1 MHASTSTILNVF
13 LCSGLGAA
21 QIIPHQPRGEVMEP
35 PVARNAPAPATPVM
49 ADPAAAAAAEASGA
63 PAAGGGAAP
72 NAAGGTMNALC
83 AQGTILA
90 QGIALNIADQQ
101 QELTT
106 ANSLATILAAN
117 PVDTAAYGAARTDLL
132 KFINNGIAIREMNQ
146 LITPQENQ
154 ATPGIATVAN
164 AQLTELGLAN
174 NLTAQ
179 GGDNVAG
186 NMQIVQTL
194 QMDFMGG
201 IMQNMKNMAA
211 VSVEPNPSLRAVTP
225 PENMYTYTP
234 PFLRPWLHAAVW
246 LPRRLHN
253 PPPRRHHPR
262 RNLPRQ
268 PGEREE
274 RRARPRRRTRPPRRR
289 RLHRALKVLLVRRA
303 PGVPKPASSSL
314 PRLAFRMNAL
324 TSSRGLPSSSRS
336 GTDLVL
342 SGIAYWV
349 VFRLFT
355 GATLL

>member
-1 MHASTSTILNVF
+1 M
-13 LCSGLGAA
+13 
-21 QIIPHQPRGEVMEP
+21 MEP

-174 NLTAQ
+174 NLTVQ
-179 GGDNVAG
+179 GGDNVPG

-211 VSVEPNPSLRAVTP
+211 VSGTR
-225 PENMYTYTP
+225 PE
-234 PFLRPWLHAAVW
+234 RVPWD
-246 LPRRLHN
+246 P
-253 PPPRRHHPR
+253 PPPR
-262 RNLPRQ
+262 
-268 PGEREE
+268 
-274 RRARPRRRTRPPRRR
+274 A
-289 RLHRALKVLLVRRA
+289 
-303 PGVPKPASSSL
+303 
-314 PRLAFRMNAL
+314 
-324 TSSRGLPSSSRS
+324 
-336 GTDLVL
+336 
-342 SGIAYWV
+342 
-349 VFRLFT
+349 
-355 GATLL
+355 

>member
-1 MHASTSTILNVF
+1 
-13 LCSGLGAA
+13 
-21 QIIPHQPRGEVMEP
+21 MEP
-35 PVARNAPAPATPVM
+35 PVVRNAPAPATPVM

-72 NAAGGTMNALC
+72 GAAGGTMNALC

-154 ATPGIATVAN
+154 ATAGIATVAN

-174 NLTAQ
+174 NLTVQ

-211 VSVEPNPSLRAVTP
+211 VS
-225 PENMYTYTP
+225 
-234 PFLRPWLHAAVW
+234 
-246 LPRRLHN
+246 
-253 PPPRRHHPR
+253 
-262 RNLPRQ
+262 
-268 PGEREE
+268 
-274 RRARPRRRTRPPRRR
+274 
-289 RLHRALKVLLVRRA
+289 
-303 PGVPKPASSSL
+303 
-314 PRLAFRMNAL
+314 
-324 TSSRGLPSSSRS
+324 
-336 GTDLVL
+336 
-342 SGIAYWV
+342 GIQ
-349 VFRLFT
+349 T
-355 GATLL
+355 

>member
-13 LCSGLGAA
+13 LSVGLGAA
-21 QIIPHQPRGEVMEP
+21 QIIPHQPRSEVMEP

-146 LITPQENQ
+146 LITPTENQ

-174 NLTAQ
+174 NLTVQ

-211 VSVEPNPSLRAVTP
+211 VSGVRPGIYRDPRALALTFSSP
-225 PENMYTYTP
+225 
-234 PFLRPWLHAAVW
+234 RPWLHVEAW
-246 LPRRLHN
+246 Q
-253 PPPRRHHPR
+253 PPQQP
-262 RNLPRQ
+262 NLPRH
-268 PGEREE
+268 RH
-274 RRARPRRRTRPPRRR
+274 RPRQRRPQRPEESRRPPRRTRPPPPHRRHQAR
-289 RLHRALKVLLVRRA
+289 QALGPRG
-303 PGVPKPASSSL
+303 PEVPKPASLSP

-324 TSSRGLPSSSRS
+324 TSPRGLPSSSCNGAGLVVSS
-336 GTDLVL
+336 GM
-342 SGIAYWV
+342 AYWV

-355 GATLL
+355 GGTLL

>member
-1 MHASTSTILNVF
+1 M
-13 LCSGLGAA
+13 
-21 QIIPHQPRGEVMEP
+21 
-35 PVARNAPAPATPVM
+35 PVVRNAPAPATPVM

-106 ANSLATILAAN
+106 ANTMATLLAAN

-132 KFINNGIAIREMNQ
+132 RFINNGIAIREMNQ

-174 NLTAQ
+174 MLTVQ
-179 GGDNVAG
+179 GGDNVAA

-194 QMDFMGG
+194 QMDFSGG

-211 VSVEPNPSLRAVTP
+211 VSGTP
-225 PENMYTYTP
+225 PECPPLKREHEYTDASS
-234 PFLRPWLHAAVW
+234 FLRPCLRAPVW
-246 LPRRLHN
+246 RRRPRPHHQLRHRHHQRRN
-253 PPPRRHHPR
+253 PPRP
-262 RNLPRQ
+262 

-274 RRARPRRRTRPPRRR
+274 RRRPRGRTRPPPRRR
-289 RLHRALKVLLVRRA
+289 GHRARQAPGQRA
-303 PGVPKPASSSL
+303 PGVPKPASSSP

-324 TSSRGLPSSSRS
+324 TSSRGLPSSSCSS
-336 GTDLVL
+336 GSTGLVL
-342 SGIAYWV
+342 SSGIAYWV

-355 GATLL
+355 GGTLL

>member
-1 MHASTSTILNVF
+1 MTETP
-13 LCSGLGAA
+13 AA
-21 QIIPHQPRGEVMEP
+21 M
-35 PVARNAPAPATPVM
+35 NAPAPATPAM

-146 LITPQENQ
+146 LITPTESQ
-154 ATPGIATVAN
+154 ATAGIATVAN

-174 NLTAQ
+174 QLTVE

-194 QMDFMGG
+194 QMDFSGG

-211 VSVEPNPSLRAVTP
+211 AMSACAGMAAAPAAQPAAEPASAEGAKPAP
-225 PENMYTYTP
+225 
-234 PFLRPWLHAAVW
+234 AAG
-246 LPRRLHN
+246 
-253 PPPRRHHPR
+253 
-262 RNLPRQ
+262 
-268 PGEREE
+268 GES
-274 RRARPRRRTRPPRRR
+274 ASPAQNAT
-289 RLHRALKVLLVRRA
+289 
-303 PGVPKPASSSL
+303 ASSS
-314 PRLAFRMNAL
+314 
-324 TSSRGLPSSSRS
+324 SSSSGTPSSEAEGSGAAKAGKFVTTKVKLQNGRPNLASRS
-336 GTDLVL
+336 
-342 SGIAYWV
+342 AKFV
-349 VFRLFT
+349 V
-355 GATLL
+355 

>member
-1 MHASTSTILNVF
+1 
-13 LCSGLGAA
+13 
-21 QIIPHQPRGEVMEP
+21 MEP

-117 PVDTAAYGAARTDLL
+117 P
-132 KFINNGIAIREMNQ
+132 

-211 VSVEPNPSLRAVTP
+211 A
-225 PENMYTYTP
+225 M
-234 PFLRPWLHAAVW
+234 AACGGMAA
-246 LPRRLHN
+246 PAAAA
-253 PPPRRHHPR
+253 PQA
-262 RNLPRQ
+262 Q
-268 PGEREE
+268 PAPAAGGAGGGET
-274 RRARPRRRTRPPRRR
+274 A
-289 RLHRALKVLLVRRA
+289 A
-303 PGVPKPASSSL
+303 PKQNATSTSSS
-314 PRLAFRMNAL
+314 
-324 TSSRGLPSSSRS
+324 SSSGTKGSAGAKGSGGAKAGKFVTTKVGLQNERPNLVSRS
-336 GTDLVL
+336 AKFV
-342 SGIAYWV
+342 A
-349 VFRLFT
+349 
-355 GATLL
+355 

>member
-21 QIIPHQPRGEVMEP
+21 QIIPHQPRGEMMEQ

-132 KFINNGIAIREMNQ
+132 KFINDGIAIREMNQ
-146 LITPQENQ
+146 LITPQGNQ
-154 ATPGIATVAN
+154 ATAGIATVAN

-174 NLTAQ
+174 NLTVQ

-211 VSVEPNPSLRAVTP
+211 AMAACGGMAAPAAAAPAAAPAP
-225 PENMYTYTP
+225 PQAQP
-234 PFLRPWLHAAVW
+234 APAAGGAG
-246 LPRRLHN
+246 
-253 PPPRRHHPR
+253 
-262 RNLPRQ
+262 
-268 PGEREE
+268 GET
-274 RRARPRRRTRPPRRR
+274 A
-289 RLHRALKVLLVRRA
+289 A
-303 PGVPKPASSSL
+303 PAQNATATSSS
-314 PRLAFRMNAL
+314 
-324 TSSRGLPSSSRS
+324 SSSGTKGSSGAKGSGGAKAGKFVTTKVGLQNERPNLVSRS
-336 GTDLVL
+336 
-342 SGIAYWV
+342 AKFV
-349 VFRLFT
+349 V
-355 GATLL
+355 

>member
-1 MHASTSTILNVF
+1 MA
-13 LCSGLGAA
+13 
-21 QIIPHQPRGEVMEP
+21 
-35 PVARNAPAPATPVM
+35 APAEMSAPMPATPVM

-146 LITPQENQ
+146 LITPTENQ
-154 ATPGIATVAN
+154 ATPGIAIVAN

-211 VSVEPNPSLRAVTP
+211 VS
-225 PENMYTYTP
+225 
-234 PFLRPWLHAAVW
+234 
-246 LPRRLHN
+246 
-253 PPPRRHHPR
+253 
-262 RNLPRQ
+262 
-268 PGEREE
+268 
-274 RRARPRRRTRPPRRR
+274 
-289 RLHRALKVLLVRRA
+289 
-303 PGVPKPASSSL
+303 
-314 PRLAFRMNAL
+314 
-324 TSSRGLPSSSRS
+324 
-336 GTDLVL
+336 
-342 SGIAYWV
+342 
-349 VFRLFT
+349 
-355 GATLL
+355 

>member
-1 MHASTSTILNVF
+1 MTETP
-13 LCSGLGAA
+13 AA
-21 QIIPHQPRGEVMEP
+21 M
-35 PVARNAPAPATPVM
+35 NAPAPATPAM

-146 LITPQENQ
+146 LITPTESQ
-154 ATPGIATVAN
+154 ATAGIATVAN

-174 NLTAQ
+174 QLTVE

-194 QMDFMGG
+194 QMDFSGG

-211 VSVEPNPSLRAVTP
+211 VSRVRSGAYRNPRALVLT
-225 PENMYTYTP
+225 
-234 PFLRPWLHAAVW
+234 FS
-246 LPRRLHN
+246 
-253 PPPRRHHPR
+253 PPPRPCLHAPVWQPR
-262 RNLPRQ
+262 RPPNPLRSRPQPR
-268 PGEREE
+268 ERSRPQRPEE
-274 RRARPRRRTRPPRRR
+274 SPLPPRKMRLP
-289 RLHRALKVLLVRRA
+289 RLHRPHQAHRA
-303 PGVPKPASSSL
+303 PRPRGPGLPKPASSSP
-314 PRLAFRMNAL
+314 PRSSCRMDAL
-324 TSSRGLPSSSRS
+324 TSPRGLPSSSCN
-336 GTDLVL
+336 GAGLVVTW
-342 SGIAYWV
+342 IACWV
-349 VFRLFT
+349 VFRLYT
-355 GATLL
+355 GGTLG

>member
-1 MHASTSTILNVF
+1 
-13 LCSGLGAA
+13 
-21 QIIPHQPRGEVMEP
+21 MEP

-72 NAAGGTMNALC
+72 GAAGGTMNALC

-106 ANSLATILAAN
+106 ANTMATILAAN

-154 ATPGIATVAN
+154 ATAGIATVAN

-174 NLTAQ
+174 NLTVQ

-211 VSVEPNPSLRAVTP
+211 VSGIQPGCSTMNPGTLSTDTFLARPCPLAAICSCQAPHPLLCQHRLRQ
-225 PENMYTYTP
+225 
-234 PFLRPWLHAAVW
+234 
-246 LPRRLHN
+246 
-253 PPPRRHHPR
+253 
-262 RNLPRQ
+262 RNLPQLPQSRQ
-268 PGEREE
+268 PEE
-274 RRARPRRRTRPPRRR
+274 RRRPRGKTQRPH
-289 RLHRALKVLLVRRA
+289 LHRRHRARKALGLRVLGL
-303 PGVPKPASSSL
+303 PEPAS
-314 PRLAFRMNAL
+314 
-324 TSSRGLPSSSRS
+324 
-336 GTDLVL
+336 
-342 SGIAYWV
+342 
-349 VFRLFT
+349 
-355 GATLL
+355 

>member
-13 LCSGLGAA
+13 LYSGLGAA
-21 QIIPHQPRGEVMEP
+21 QIIPHQPRAEMMEP

-72 NAAGGTMNALC
+72 NAAAGTMNALC

-174 NLTAQ
+174 NLTVQ
-179 GGDNVAG
+179 GGDNVPG

-211 VSVEPNPSLRAVTP
+211 VSGTRPERVPWTTP
-225 PENMYTYTP
+225 
-234 PFLRPWLHAAVW
+234 
-246 LPRRLHN
+246 
-253 PPPRRHHPR
+253 PPPR
-262 RNLPRQ
+262 
-268 PGEREE
+268 
-274 RRARPRRRTRPPRRR
+274 A
-289 RLHRALKVLLVRRA
+289 
-303 PGVPKPASSSL
+303 
-314 PRLAFRMNAL
+314 
-324 TSSRGLPSSSRS
+324 
-336 GTDLVL
+336 
-342 SGIAYWV
+342 
-349 VFRLFT
+349 
-355 GATLL
+355 

>member
-13 LCSGLGAA
+13 LSLGLGAA
-21 QIIPHQPRGEVMEP
+21 QIIPHQPRSEMIEP

-63 PAAGGGAAP
+63 PAAGGGAGAG
-72 NAAGGTMNALC
+72 AAGGTMNALC

-117 PVDTAAYGAARTDLL
+117 PVDTAAYTSARTDLL

-146 LITPQENQ
+146 LITPSENQ
-154 ATPGIATVAN
+154 ATAGIATVAN

-179 GGDNVAG
+179 GGDNVPG

-201 IMQNMKNMAA
+201 IQQNMKNMAA
-211 VSVEPNPSLRAVTP
+211 VSGP
-225 PENMYTYTP
+225 
-234 PFLRPWLHAAVW
+234 
-246 LPRRLHN
+246 
-253 PPPRRHHPR
+253 
-262 RNLPRQ
+262 
-268 PGEREE
+268 
-274 RRARPRRRTRPPRRR
+274 
-289 RLHRALKVLLVRRA
+289 
-303 PGVPKPASSSL
+303 
-314 PRLAFRMNAL
+314 
-324 TSSRGLPSSSRS
+324 
-336 GTDLVL
+336 
-342 SGIAYWV
+342 
-349 VFRLFT
+349 
-355 GATLL
+355 